1 MRVVQT
7 LIESLEKCW
16 RPVILQM
23 IGMTYSK
30 RPKVQLAVYAKLL
43 KPKFNDRYVWTYPYI
58 NTKKLTKPL
67 LQVASQKKL
76 TSRHWV
82 HFQGKMAVPL
92 IVSGVERF
100 PRFRCIAIAILMAIN
115 L

>member
-1 MRVVQT
+1 
-7 LIESLEKCW
+7 
-16 RPVILQM
+16 M

-43 KPKFNDRYVWTYPYI
+43 KPKFNDRYVWTSPYK

-67 LQVASQKKL
+67 LQVASQNKL

-82 HFQGKMAVPL
+82 HFPLKMAVPL
-92 IVSGVERF
+92 TVSGVERF
-100 PRFRCIAIAILMAIN
+100 PRVGCIVIANLMAIN

>member
-1 MRVVQT
+1 M
-7 LIESLEKCW
+7 
-16 RPVILQM
+16 
-23 IGMTYSK
+23 
-30 RPKVQLAVYAKLL
+30 PKVQLAVYAKLL

-67 LQVASQKKL
+67 LHKASQNKL

-92 IVSGVERF
+92 TVSGVERF